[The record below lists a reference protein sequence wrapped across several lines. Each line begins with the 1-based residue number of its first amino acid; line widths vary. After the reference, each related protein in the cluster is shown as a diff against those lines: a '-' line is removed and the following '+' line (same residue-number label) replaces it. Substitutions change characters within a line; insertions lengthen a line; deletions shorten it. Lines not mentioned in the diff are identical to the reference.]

1 MIVRALRD
9 GVDEERLARTLNID
23 MAKLREKKTVING
36 ICADAID
43 LLKEKPITPKSL
55 RVMKRVKGLRQ
66 IEMAELMISA
76 NNYTLPY
83 AQALYLATPEDQLV
97 AWAIG

>member
-1 MIVRALRD
+1 
-9 GVDEERLARTLNID
+9 

-36 ICADAID
+36 ICADAVE
-43 LLKEKPITPKSL
+43 LLKEKPITPKAL

-97 AWAIG
+97 YLLIRSGRDGRRARLSADGDRRDSRG